1 LKKADLHYPDAGFTL
16 LEVLIAF
23 TLVAFVLAAVM
34 QVYSGGMRMTGI
46 SEQRVVA
53 AMLAQSKLAELSA
66 KQPIV
71 PRVESGLSDTGY
83 RWRADVTKYREMA
96 AVEELGTNPIV
107 LYQLTVLVEWGP
119 LARPRNFE
127 LTTLRIG
134 WPEDAVEGDDRQ

>member
-1 LKKADLHYPDAGFTL
+1 LKKADLQDPDAGFTL

-34 QVYSGGMRMTGI
+34 QVYSGGLRMTGI

-53 AMLAQSKLAELSA
+53 AMLAKSKLAELSA

-71 PRVESGLSDTGY
+71 PRAESGLSDTGY
-83 RWRADVTKYREMA
+83 RWRTEVTKYWEIA
-96 AVEELGTNPIV
+96 PVEETGGTPIV

-119 LARPRNFE
+119 RVRPRSFE

-134 WPEDAVEGDDRQ
+134 WPEEAVEEGDRQ